1 MLAELYM
8 QKLPNLLGRS
18 GLLLAL
24 FAATIAHG
32 ATTYY
37 VDSLGGKNSN
47 TGTAPQSAWQDFSNI
62 NDRTLA
68 AGERLLIRRG
78 SVINQELNIGASGTA
93 EQWVEIGAYGEG
105 ARPIIRRN
113 QDINDRC
120 ALISNPDFLR
130 IRSLVV
136 SRAGKGLTVSYTKP
150 GHGGLLIEDCLAHHI
165 EGLYRTDSSG
175 IPEWRD
181 YHPTRDES
189 SASHQVSAG
198 IRVIGNGRD
207 ITLRDC
213 EVFQDSWGFFVQ
225 GEQVMLDRIYC
236 HHNYAFNT
244 APHPAL
250 VSVRNAVMQNC
261 VFDAPGYHA
270 HAGTM
275 GIMLVDPVNLTIR
288 NSTFRNQPDSGCHD
302 EGGIDF
308 EAGGTNCLIENCT
321 FQNNAGAAIEV
332 LGLSRPQPMNV
343 EIRHSRFIQNNW
355 ANKLGPSEIFIWGAK
370 RPAPTVCC
378 STGTIQD
385 NGCVLLPG
393 VQFFTNQAPATTQWA
408 LTNNTVYSSIKALD
422 KAMPLNN
429 PPVVSAGADIISD
442 RAKVR
447 LPGKVSDDGRP
458 AGKKLAV
465 RWELLEGPGT
475 VTFKNPAAAKCDA
488 IFSAPGDYLLRL
500 VGDDGE
506 LWMSSMVTV
515 HIVPRGVSVAKAWEF
530 NTPLDKE
537 GWTDVELGTQ
547 VVTNYIKPTPP
558 KNAGGGQPKAQA
570 APSIGSISYPVHYV
584 AGGSYIVAVENAP
597 SAHLLSA
604 DDLDVALKRNK
615 TVQLRLQNHTSATH
629 MTLRFTTKADTA
641 WDDAKSKSVAVTPN
655 DNDFRNYTVDLSAL
669 PGWTGRLK
677 QLRLDL
683 TGGEPAT
690 GTCRIDYIWL
700 DDSQPGAL

>member
-1 MLAELYM
+1 M
-8 QKLPNLLGRS
+8 
-18 GLLLAL
+18 LAL
-24 FAATIAHG
+24 FAATITNG

-37 VDSLGGKNSN
+37 VDSLGGKNAN

-62 NDRTLA
+62 NNRTLA
-68 AGERLLIRRG
+68 AGERLLIKRG

-105 ARPIIRRN
+105 ARPIICRN

-136 SRAGKGLTVSYTKP
+136 SRAGKGLIVSYTKP

-175 IPEWRD
+175 IPEWHD
-181 YHPTRDES
+181 YHPTHDES

-250 VSVRNAVMQNC
+250 VSVRNAVIQNC
-261 VFDAPGYHA
+261 VFDAPGFHA

-332 LGLSRPQPMNV
+332 LGLSRPQPMHV

-370 RPAPTVCC
+370 RPALTVCC

-385 NGCVLLPG
+385 NGCVLLTG

-442 RAKVR
+442 RPEVW
-447 LPGKVSDDGRP
+447 LHGKVSDDGRP

-465 RWELLEGPGT
+465 RWELLEGPGR

-537 GWTDVELGTQ
+537 GWTDAELGTQ

-558 KNAGGGQPKAQA
+558 KTAGGGQPKAPT

-597 SAHLLSA
+597 FAHLLSA
-604 DDLDVALKRNK
+604 TNLDVALKRNK
-615 TVQLRLQNHTSATH
+615 TVQLRLQNHTSATR
-629 MTLRFTTKADTA
+629 MTLRFITKTDSA
-641 WDDAKSKSVAVTPN
+641 WDDAKSKSFAVTPN
-655 DNDFRNYTVDLSAL
+655 DNDFRNYTVDLSTL
-669 PGWTGRLK
+669 PGWNGKLK

-700 DDSQPGAL
+700 DDSKPDAPQLF